1 MYSFDIEL
9 FQSLLLGPEPDKR
22 LSEYWEGNRTT
33 TWFKDHPLLSK
44 LSKDELN
51 FIIPLE
57 CHGDDAEMHKR
68 RSFAIC
74 TVASA
79 LLGAG
84 IATWDHKLLLSCFD
98 NSVAGES
105 TATEIDCW
113 ICWGLV
119 CAAAGVYLDHDW
131 YGQAFSPDYMPAL
144 YAKAGKQIAGPFRF
158 VFAGHK
164 GDQKYLHACYKFE
177 NYWTSEEMCRSC
189 AASNLHIAARCTS
202 SIPCRVQ
209 HLINSI
215 DIYPGVERW
224 LFSYGLR
231 ALRTRSPTS
240 INATWLHVRLL

>member
-1 MYSFDIEL
+1 MLRLNALYSFDIDL
-9 FQSLLLGPEPDKR
+9 FQSLLLGPEPNK
-22 LSEYWEGNRTT
+22 SISQYWEANRTT
-33 TWFKDHPLLSK
+33 TWFQEHPLLSK
-44 LSKDELN
+44 VSKEELN

-79 LLGAG
+79 LVGPS

-98 NSVAGES
+98 NSTASES

-119 CAAAGVYLDHDW
+119 CAAAGTYLDHDW
-131 YGQAFSPDYMPAL
+131 YGRPFSPDYMPAL
-144 YAKAGKQIAGPFRF
+144 YAKAGKQIAGRFRF

-177 NYWTSEEMCRSC
+177 NYWTSEEVCRAC
-189 AASNLHIAARCTS
+189 AASNLHMA
-202 SIPCRVQ
+202 V
-209 HLINSI
+209 
-215 DIYPGVERW
+215 YPTNHNGVC
-224 LFSYGLR
+224 
-231 ALRTRSPTS
+231 
-240 INATWLHVRLL
+240 VV

>member
-1 MYSFDIEL
+1 M
-9 FQSLLLGPEPDKR
+9 
-22 LSEYWEGNRTT
+22 
-33 TWFKDHPLLSK
+33 
-44 LSKDELN
+44 
-51 FIIPLE
+51 
-57 CHGDDAEMHKR
+57 
-68 RSFAIC
+68 
-74 TVASA
+74 
-79 LLGAG
+79 
-84 IATWDHKLLLSCFD
+84 LLSCFD

-215 DIYPGVERW
+215 DIYPGFERW